1 MGMLDKVRETIKRGG
16 LSRGERLLVAVSGGA
31 DSMALLYALYRLRGD
46 YDLQLFIAH
55 LDHGIRQDTAEDLRV
70 VRDAAAELGLSL
82 IYERRD
88 APAFARR
95 AKKNLEEAARIV
107 RRDFFLDAA
116 QRVDAEEIALGH
128 TRTDLAE
135 TVLLHLLRGAGP
147 GGLRGI
153 LALDPP
159 YIRPL
164 INVSREETRRFCR
177 EHSIPFHDDPTNQDT
192 RFLRNAV
199 RLELLPQLSR
209 YNPRVEEALSRA
221 AELWAEAEEALEW
234 AAARALAEIRDGEV
248 LCLGRLGA
256 LPKGVQALVVR
267 TAAAEALGGPQGLTR
282 KHVEGIL
289 GLLSR
294 TEAGETVLPGGL
306 RARVEGGHL
315 SFGPKAPAVPFE
327 RDLPLMGEASFP
339 DLGWRFRLSR
349 IPRPLDLQPPSPF
362 VAHVDPAGLAPPLL
376 IRTRRPGDRLRPL
389 GMIGEKK
396 VKELLMEAKI
406 AASERGSWPL
416 VCDQRGIVWVVGVR
430 ISEEHKVPDGAREV
444 LRIEA
449 EKVR

>member
-1 MGMLDKVRETIKRGG
+1 MLDKVRQTIKRGG
-16 LSRGERLLVAVSGGA
+16 LLSRGERLLVAVSGGA
-31 DSMALLYALYRLRGD
+31 DSMALLYALHWLRGD
-46 YDLQLFIAH
+46 YGLWLSVAH
-55 LDHGIRQDTAEDLRV
+55 LDHGIRQDTEEDLRV
-70 VRDAAAELGLSL
+70 VREAAVGLGLPL
-82 IYERRD
+82 IYGRRD
-88 APAFARR
+88 VPAFARQ

-107 RRDFFLDAA
+107 RRDFLADAA
-116 QRVDAEEIALGH
+116 RRVDAERIALGH

-164 INVSREETRRFCR
+164 LGVSREETRRFCR

-192 RFLRNAV
+192 RFLRNAI

-221 AELWAEAEEALEW
+221 AELWAGAEEALDW
-234 AAARALAEIRDGEV
+234 AAARALAEVRDGEV
-248 LCLGRLGA
+248 LCLERLGA

-267 TAAAEALGGPQGLTR
+267 TAAAEALGGPQELTR

-289 GLLSR
+289 GLLSH

-306 RARVEGGHL
+306 RVRVEGGHL
-315 SFGPKAPAVPFE
+315 SFGPKAPVVPFE
-327 RDLPLMGEASFP
+327 RDLPLMGETSFP
-339 DLGWRFRLSR
+339 DLGWRFCLSR
-349 IPRPLDLQPPSPF
+349 IPRPLDLRTPSPF
-362 VAHVDPAGLAPPLL
+362 IAHVDPQGIAPPLI

-389 GMIGEKK
+389 GMTGEKK

-406 AASERGSWPL
+406 PASERDRWPL

-444 LRIEA
+444 LKMEA
-449 EKVR
+449 QRFS